1 MMMRAKMGI
10 TASKPS
16 LCTPMALL
24 DVVEHIESRDVAVID
39 EDETGFRRALFDR
52 ILLNVELG
60 HMVWN
65 FDAVMIGGVRLALK
79 CCARTVLLVR

>member
-1 MMMRAKMGI
+1 MMMRTMTGI

-16 LCTPMALL
+16 LCTPMPLV

-39 EDETGFRRALFDR
+39 KDETGCPRVLFDR

-79 CCARTVLLVR
+79 CCVRIVLLVR

>member
-1 MMMRAKMGI
+1 MTMRAKTGI

-16 LCTPMALL
+16 LCTLMPLV

-39 EDETGFRRALFDR
+39 EDERGFPRVLFDR
-52 ILLNVELG
+52 ILLNVELD

-65 FDAVMIGGVRLALK
+65 FDAVMIGGG
-79 CCARTVLLVR
+79 